1 VGGGGRLN
9 AGLAAR
15 RNRMSKQ
22 DRNDR
27 IPRPIL
33 IGAGALLAVTIVST
47 AIGSLTGLGTTM
59 TPTAAAV
66 ESRNLH
72 FADRSDGGVDVT
84 DVDSGVVVYV
94 VPPGTNGFLRGVIR
108 GMSRVRK
115 LESVGAEPA
124 YKLTHWADGR
134 LSLFDPETGREV
146 NLEPFGPDNY
156 RVFARLLNDQAV
168 AQK

>member
-1 VGGGGRLN
+1 
-9 AGLAAR
+9 
-15 RNRMSKQ
+15 MSKQ
-22 DRNDR
+22 DRDDR

-33 IGAGALLAVTIVST
+33 IGAGMLLAVTIVST
-47 AIGSLTGLGTTM
+47 AIGSLTGVGTTM
-59 TPTAAAV
+59 TPTAA
-66 ESRNLH
+66 EIDSRNLH
-72 FADRSDGGVDVT
+72 FADRADGGVDVT
-84 DVDSGVVVYV
+84 DVDTGRSVYV

-115 LESVGAEPA
+115 LESVGSEPA

-134 LSLFDPETGREV
+134 LSLFDPMTGREV

-156 RVFARLLNDQAV
+156 RVFARLLNDPAV